1 MAKLKDLI
9 NIEEQND
16 TIKIQGVDI
25 PVRFDMQSFDFIEEA
40 YGSSYPEFEADMNK
54 MLQGK
59 KVNMSTGATFK
70 LMMAMIYGMVRSGGT
85 ECTSAELKQAIS
97 IKDVADIFKQVI
109 EIWQSQYF
117 QSADGEKIKQGK
129 K

>member
-9 NIEEQND
+9 KLDDQQDI
-16 TIKIQGVDI
+16 IKIQGVDI

-40 YGSSYPEFEADMNK
+40 YGSSYPQFEKDMNK

-59 KVNMSTGATFK
+59 QVNMSTGATFK

-85 ECTSAELKQAIS
+85 ECTPAELKQAIS

-109 EIWQSQYF
+109 EIWQGQYF